1 LGNWESTELPGW
13 GGPPV
18 RVTGA
23 PAQHGP
29 DGSEELVGEVTGFVL
44 SRPGSPA
51 LYISGDN
58 ASVQVVRRVGERL
71 GPFAH
76 AILFAGAAR
85 TALAGG
91 APLTLTSE
99 RAAEAV
105 DILGRPTTVV
115 LHFEGWAHFSE
126 GADELRNAFEQR
138 GLSACL
144 RIPNR
149 GELVRL

>member
-1 LGNWESTELPGW
+1 
-13 GGPPV
+13 
-18 RVTGA
+18 
-23 PAQHGP
+23 
-29 DGSEELVGEVTGFVL
+29 VL

-58 ASVQVVRRVGERL
+58 ASIQVVRRIRERL
-71 GPFAH
+71 GPVAR

-105 DILGRPTTVV
+105 DILGRPTRVA
-115 LHFEGWAHFSE
+115 LQFEGWAHFSE
-126 GADELRNAFEQR
+126 GADELRTAFETR
-138 GLSACL
+138 GLSSCL
-144 RIPNR
+144 RTPKP
-149 GELVRL
+149 GELLRL